1 MKHTLLRSTSLG
13 AALAAAGVLLFGAS
27 QLRAQA
33 QQPAQVSVLP
43 VQGRVSLM
51 TAGDAN
57 VTVQVGKNGVV
68 LVDTPPADLAPQLM
82 AEIRKL
88 SLRSVLHI
96 LQTSASAD
104 RIGGTVALLGPAGAR
119 GLPLGQGLFGFG
131 ASGASRPNV
140 AAQDNVLNRL
150 SAATPAVAPGLLPTM
165 TYFLPQLDLFANDEA
180 IVMYHVPA
188 AHSDGDSIVFFR
200 RSDVISTGNIY
211 TPGRYPV
218 IDTARG
224 GSVNGL
230 IAALGR
236 VLELAVPEAFEEG
249 GTKIIPGR
257 GRVSEET
264 DVAEFRDMVSII
276 RDRVQDAMKKNQ
288 TLDQIKASKP
298 SRDYDTEYRATPA
311 DADRLVESIYRSLT
325 PAPRPATARPAG
337 GRS

>member
-1 MKHTLLRSTSLG
+1 MTQTLLRQTSVG
-13 AALAAAGVLLFGAS
+13 AALAAAAVLLFGAS
-27 QLRAQA
+27 DLRAQA
-33 QQPAQVSVLP
+33 PQAQVSVLP
-43 VQGRVSLM
+43 VQGSVSLI

-57 VTVQVGKNGVV
+57 VTAQVGKNGVV
-68 LVDTPPADLAPQLM
+68 LVDTPPADLATQVM
-82 AEIRKL
+82 TEIRKL
-88 SLRSVLHI
+88 SLRPIRHI
-96 LQTSASAD
+96 IQTSASTD

-131 ASGASRPNV
+131 AASASRPNV
-140 AAQDNVLNRL
+140 AAQENVLNRL
-150 SAATPAVAPGLLPTM
+150 SATTPAVAPGLLPTM
-165 TYFLPQLDLFANDEA
+165 TYFLPSLDLFANDEA
-180 IVMYHVPA
+180 VVVYHVPT

-218 IDTARG
+218 IDTTRG

-236 VLELAVPEAFEEG
+236 VLEIAVPEAFEEG

-276 RDRVQDAMKKNQ
+276 RDRVQDSMKKNQ

-298 SRDYDTEYRATPA
+298 SRDYDAEYGASPA

-325 PAPRPATARPAG
+325 PARPAAARPAG